1 MARGGARPGAG
12 RKRKDPELKKLAG
25 TWRKDRELVP
35 AGAGATAAVP
45 AAGDGPAP
53 MIAPLHL
60 SDLAQLIF
68 RDVAGMLEAQ
78 HRAAPEYA
86 QHVAL
91 LAQRLEQVQRWQA
104 VLETEGD
111 TFATKSV
118 KTIMK
123 GGKVEHVISTMVRA
137 RPEVAMLADAMRQAQ
152 SLIGELMLNPSAA
165 LRIASGHKPEAGAFD
180 EF

>member
-12 RKRKDPELKKLAG
+12 RKRKDPELKKLQG
-25 TWRKDRELVP
+25 TYRRDRDLGQGTDVVP
-35 AGAGATAAVP
+35 AGPP
-45 AAGDGPAP
+45 APAP
-53 MIAPLHL
+53 MIAPIHL

-68 RDVAGMLEAQ
+68 ADIAGLLEQ
-78 HRAAPEYA
+78 QQRAAPEYA

-91 LAQRLEQVQRWQA
+91 LALRLEQIQRFQA

-111 TFATKSV
+111 TFTS
-118 KTIMK
+118 KTVRRA
-123 GGKVEHVISTMVRA
+123 GKVEFVSTMVRA
-137 RPEVAMLADAMRQAQ
+137 RPEVAMLSDAMRQAQ

-180 EF
+180 DF